1 MVRQEG
7 NAVTPSS
14 AVDEEW
20 MERVSVER
28 RTTGAELGRG
38 RPLWQWSGIDRV
50 NSLQDTLESR

>member
-38 RPLWQWSGIDRV
+38 RPLWQWSGI
-50 NSLQDTLESR
+50 E